1 MTTSW
6 EPDAEGTEQEPEV
19 DSDGAPSESEAK
31 RQEPDVAELEDRWR
45 RALADLDN
53 LRKRH
58 ARELERVRAEERAK
72 VTAAW
77 LPVIDNLELALEH
90 ADADPGSV
98 IDGVRA
104 IHEQAVSL
112 LAQLGYP
119 RRDEVGVP
127 FDPNRHEVVNVVET
141 PDAEPGTVV
150 RVLRPGYGDAD
161 DQLRPVAVTVSRKPG

>member
-19 DSDGAPSESEAK
+19 GSNGTPAEPEAK
-31 RQEPDVAELEDRWR
+31 RQEPAISELEDRWR

-58 ARELERVRAEERAK
+58 ARELERVRADERAK

-90 ADADPGSV
+90 ADADPRSIV
-98 IDGVRA
+98 EGVRA
-104 IHEQAVSL
+104 IRDQAVSL

-119 RRDEVGVP
+119 RQDEVDVP
-127 FDPNRHEVVNVVET
+127 FDPNRHEVVSVVDT
-141 PDAEPGTVV
+141 PDTEPGTVV
-150 RVLRPGYGDAD
+150 QVLRPGYGDAD
-161 DQLRPVAVTVSRKPG
+161 NQLRPVAVAVSRQPG